1 MAHEKTNFAATIET
15 DQAEWLAEQ
24 AVKFGLPDD
33 SKALRVLITYALEEV
48 DAELI
53 FASENTRCRNCG

>member
-1 MAHEKTNFAATIET
+1 MTIET

-33 SKALRVLITYALEEV
+33 SKALRVLINYALEEV
-48 DAELI
+48 DADLI
-53 FASENTRCRNCG
+53 FASENTRCRYCG